1 MHRLQQLTSPS
12 PISFFSNPPRVTRL
26 RSPATRVAVG
36 RLQPTLPSPALD
48 RRLKIEAAASCRCFA
63 LFQPRAELWWETTIG
78 GPRVLLPG
86 CIVIFRL
93 PPSHPS
99 LLLHTG
105 VIFIRLHAA
114 ANSITSSPLPLRSG
128 LERSHQAAATP
139 PPSSSSTSSFF
150 FLSLYFVSPL

>member
-36 RLQPTLPSPALD
+36 RLQPTLPSLALD
-48 RRLKIEAAASCRCFA
+48 RRLKIEAAASCHCFA

-86 CIVIFRL
+86 CIVIFQL

-105 VIFIRLHAA
+105 VIFIRLHAT
-114 ANSITSSPLPLRSG
+114 ANSTTSSPLPLRSG
-128 LERSHQAAATP
+128 LERSHQAAATIVP
-139 PPSSSSTSSFF
+139 AFLNLSS
-150 FLSLYFVSPL
+150 LSLAALSLS